1 MSTEQSSQNNMVSST
16 KTINSPSKIK
26 LDFQPVD
33 EKPEFKK
40 TTHEDKEKKKIKK
53 KKAAEDKKLSELIRV
68 YEL

>member
-1 MSTEQSSQNNMVSST
+1 MNLSSST

-26 LDFQPVD
+26 LDIHPVD
-33 EKPEFKK
+33 QKPELKSK
-40 TTHEDKEKKKIKK
+40 NDDKDKDKKKIKK

>member
-1 MSTEQSSQNNMVSST
+1 MSASA

-26 LDFQPVD
+26 LDIQPVD
-33 EKPEFKK
+33 QKPELKNK
-40 TTHEDKEKKKIKK
+40 NEDKEKDKKKIKK